1 MGETRASERYMG
13 CERKKIL
20 ISTVVFVYF
29 ATENSAPVFPSGN
42 GKVDLQEALSRA
54 STLRQLY

>member
-1 MGETRASERYMG
+1 MGETRASEGYMG

-54 STLRQLY
+54 STLRQSY